1 MTKIKL
7 GSEVCDKITGFK
19 GIAIGIAI
27 YITGCDQYLVQPPC
41 EKTSKKPTGQ
51 WCDEGR
57 LEVLE
62 THVVMEKD
70 VQGDEDG
77 ADISAPI
84 K

>member
-1 MTKIKL
+1 MSKIKL

-19 GIAIGIAI
+19 GIAIGIAT

-41 EKTSKKPTGQ
+41 EKTSKKPDGC
-51 WCDEGR
+51 WVDEGR
-57 LEVLE
+57 LDVIEAE
-62 THVVMEKD
+62 VVMDKD

-77 ADISAPI
+77 ADIHAPM